1 MNGSIGLYR
10 LGFQIK
16 GYMQMRIVTIRDV
29 AREAGVSI
37 STVSRVLNHRE
48 EVDPLTREKVDEV
61 IDRLNY
67 VRNANASNLK
77 QRHTGFV
84 AVILRGR
91 RNLFLTDLA
100 ERIVAL
106 GRQKHMQFLLE
117 FIDDQADEFLA
128 ARSLYLERNLQG
140 IIFLGANLH
149 EREAEIS
156 SLDLPCVFATVD
168 ASPIKSPKAA
178 SVAVDNFGAGKEAA
192 DILIGMG
199 HKNIA
204 LVGYFGQ
211 PADSTGQRLYGVLE
225 SLREHGIG
233 FDERLFE
240 DCDFTLEK
248 ARRCTAGLIDRNIPF
263 TALIAM
269 SDTVA
274 MGAMKALH
282 DKGMRVPED
291 VSVVGFDGIEQGR
304 YCTPS
309 LATICQPAE
318 EIARITVNLIRDVTS
333 GIPGRHIL
341 LRGQWQPGGSVRVL

>member
-1 MNGSIGLYR
+1 
-10 LGFQIK
+10 
-16 GYMQMRIVTIRDV
+16 MRIVTIRDV

-48 EVDPLTREKVDEV
+48 EVDPMTCERVDAV

-117 FIDDQADEFLA
+117 FIDDQADEFVA

-149 EREAEIS
+149 EREEEIKG
-156 SLDLPCVFATVD
+156 LDLPCVFATVD
-168 ASPIKSPKAA
+168 ASGVKSPKVA
-178 SVAVDNFGAGKEAA
+178 SVAVDNFGAGGAVA
-192 DILIGMG
+192 DILFDMG

-211 PADSTGQRLYGVLE
+211 AADSTGQRLYGVVD
-225 SLREHGIG
+225 SFRRHDIPY
-233 FDERLFE
+233 DERLFE

-248 ARRCTAGLIDRNIPF
+248 ARRCTARLLEKKLPF

-282 DKGMRVPED
+282 DQGVRVPED

-309 LATICQPAE
+309 LATMCQPAD
-318 EIARITVNLIRDVTS
+318 EIAGITVNLILDVTT
-333 GIPGRHIL
+333 GAPGRHIL
-341 LRGQWQPGGSVRVL
+341 LKGQWMAGGSVREL

>member
-1 MNGSIGLYR
+1 MKI
-10 LGFQIK
+10 I
-16 GYMQMRIVTIRDV
+16 TIRDV

-48 EVDPLTREKVDEV
+48 EVDPLTCEKVDEV
-61 IDRLNY
+61 IGRLNY

-106 GRQKHMQFLLE
+106 GRQKHMPFLLE
-117 FIDDQADEFLA
+117 FIDERADEMAA

-149 EREAEIS
+149 EREAEIKR
-156 SLDLPCVFATVD
+156 LDLPCVFATVD
-168 ASPIKSPKAA
+168 ASFIKSPKVA
-178 SVAVDNFGAGKEAA
+178 SVAVDNFGAGREAA
-192 DILIGMG
+192 DILIAMG
-199 HKNIA
+199 HRRIA
-204 LVGYFGQ
+204 LVGYFGKE
-211 PADSTGQRLYGVLE
+211 ADSTGQRLYGVLE
-225 SLREHGIG
+225 SLKSHGIS
-233 FDERLFE
+233 FDERLFR

-248 ARRCTAGLIDRNIPF
+248 ARLYTAGLIGQGIPF
-263 TALIAM
+263 SALIAM

-282 DKGMRVPED
+282 EQGVRVPEE

-309 LATICQPAE
+309 LATMSQPAE
-318 EIARITVNLIRDVTS
+318 EIARITVDLAREVTS
-333 GIPGRHIL
+333 GEAGRHVL
-341 LRGQWQPGGSVRVL
+341 LKGQWQPGGSAAGL

>member
-1 MNGSIGLYR
+1 
-10 LGFQIK
+10 
-16 GYMQMRIVTIRDV
+16 MRIVTIRDV

-48 EVDPLTREKVDEV
+48 EVDPLTCERVDEV

-149 EREAEIS
+149 EREGQINK
-156 SLDLPCVFATVD
+156 LDLPCVFATID
-168 ASPIKSPKAA
+168 ASSLKSPKVA
-178 SVAVDNFGAGKEAA
+178 SVAVDNFGAGKDVA
-192 DILIGMG
+192 DRLIKMG
-199 HKNIA
+199 HRTIA
-204 LVGYFGQ
+204 MVGYFGQ
-211 PADSTGQRLYGVLE
+211 PEDSTGQRLYGVLE
-225 SLREHGIG
+225 SLQRHSIAR
-233 FDERLFE
+233 DERLFE

-248 ARRCTAGLIDRNIPF
+248 ARQCTARLVNRQIPF
-263 TALIAM
+263 SALIAM

-282 DKGMRVPED
+282 DQGVRVPED

-309 LATICQPAE
+309 LATMCQPAE
-318 EIARITVNLIRDVTS
+318 DIARITVNLIRDVTS
-333 GIPGRHIL
+333 GMTGRHIL
-341 LRGQWQPGGSVRVL
+341 LKGRWQPGGSVREL